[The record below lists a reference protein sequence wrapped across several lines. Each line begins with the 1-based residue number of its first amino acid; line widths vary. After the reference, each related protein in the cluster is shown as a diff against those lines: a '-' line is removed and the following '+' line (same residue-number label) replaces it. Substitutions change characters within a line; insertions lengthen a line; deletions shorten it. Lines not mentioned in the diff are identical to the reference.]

1 MKLETYRWLLQNM
14 TVDEKRT
21 LLGYY
26 ATNSGNFLL
35 PFRDKNPNGF
45 LNPEDGTYRL
55 SQNVGKKL
63 LPLAA

>member
-1 MKLETYRWLLQNM
+1 M